1 MRTTTP
7 QESAEGER
15 LPQDPNRCYRR
26 RIAAGLSQQQLA
38 DKAGLT
44 DATVCR
50 IENGTVKA
58 RVGSLAALA
67 DALECSVEDLMPP
80 EPAEHT

>member
-1 MRTTTP
+1 VAR
-7 QESAEGER
+7 R
-15 LPQDPNRCYRR
+15 LPQDPDRCFRR

-38 DKAGLT
+38 DKAGIS

-58 RVGSLAALA
+58 SVDSLAALA
-67 DALECSVEDLMPP
+67 DALDCAVTDLMP
-80 EPAEHT
+80 AEQA